1 MLLPIENT
9 DAVSSLGK
17 HNGSY
22 NLFFKTNKIKERKG
36 KKNKI
41 VPKTKNKQL
50 KRGKNRVYQYG
61 KMVSS
66 E

>member
-36 KKNKI
+36 KKKKNS
-41 VPKTKNKQL
+41 TKNKEQTV
-50 KRGKNRVYQYG
+50 KKGK
-61 KMVSS
+61 K
-66 E
+66 